1 MSRVRFIS
9 LYRGIFIFEILNV
22 LLCRASVAELGVAN
36 QMQSHNG
43 QSEHRTRKQAAR
55 SAGNASGF
63 VQELHVICCENAAG
77 FPVQSQSLKAKPIQS
92 QNSFDTYW
100 KISESRWK
108 QSFHLFFTTLIA
120 P

>member
-43 QSEHRTRKQAAR
+43 QSEHRTRKQAAK
-55 SAGNASGF
+55 SAGNASEF